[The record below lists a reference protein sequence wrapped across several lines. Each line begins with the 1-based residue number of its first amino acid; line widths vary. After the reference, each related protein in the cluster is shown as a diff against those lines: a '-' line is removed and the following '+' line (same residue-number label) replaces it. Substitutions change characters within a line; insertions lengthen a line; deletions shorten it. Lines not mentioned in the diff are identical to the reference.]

1 MRQHLSLTHVTLSS
15 SPVEFEPVTERVDAV
30 AIIASGPSYREF
42 NWRFL
47 GDHVHVIAVKGAIE
61 GLRERAN
68 SWITVDANRKVR
80 TLWMGEITRVKGVR
94 YYAAVPEDYGTAEAR
109 MKWHRPPAEKGI
121 HYLKRISGLGLSE
134 DPSII
139 HTGNSAWAA
148 LGLAYHMQASKI
160 ALVGVDGTQEAYGI
174 GAGAPRGD
182 LSHLSALFDT
192 ASRQIAARGASIR
205 NAGNVAFLPREKPME
220 VIRWLNGA

>member
-1 MRQHLSLTHVTLSS
+1 MRTHLSMTSVTSSS
-15 SPVEFEPVTERVDAV
+15 SPVEFKPVTERADAV
-30 AIIASGPSYREF
+30 AIIASGPSYRDF
-42 NWRFL
+42 NFRLL
-47 GDHVHVIAVKGAIE
+47 GQHVHIIAVKGAIE
-61 GLRERAN
+61 GLGIRAK

-80 TLWMGEITRVKGVR
+80 SLWMGHMSRVRGVN

-109 MKWHRPPAEKGI
+109 MKWHRPPAEEGI

-160 ALVGVDGTQEAYGI
+160 ALVGVDGTQEAYGV

-192 ASRQIAARGASIR
+192 ASRQIARRGALIR
-205 NAGNVAFLPREKPME
+205 STGKLACFEQERAGD
-220 VIRWLNGA
+220 VIKWLNGA